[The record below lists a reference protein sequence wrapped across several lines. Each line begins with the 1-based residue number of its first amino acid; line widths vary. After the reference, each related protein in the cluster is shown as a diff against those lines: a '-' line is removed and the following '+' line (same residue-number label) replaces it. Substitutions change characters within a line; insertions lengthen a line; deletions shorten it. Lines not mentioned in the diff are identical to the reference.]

1 MLHKTQREMDKLQ
14 NIVNETLEDVVDER
28 KKMFRETLR
37 QEAEAEIAAKKKS
50 MQIGRKTNR
59 T

>member
-50 MQIGRKTNR
+50 M
-59 T
+59 